1 MNYRNSAFLV
11 LALASVRLT
20 ACGGSTP
27 ATSGK
32 SFDVVLKATSD
43 DGDPL
48 EGVKFTT
55 GSNTIG
61 TSNAKGAV
69 SVNMRGSDGQ
79 NLTVMATCPDGYVS
93 PEQPSALK
101 LTEVRRVNQ
110 EGPAS
115 LGIDVT
121 CIRTLREIVLVVRT
135 GNAPSLPVDVGGK
148 TVGKTDNDGTAH
160 VRLQLDRDVRSLS
173 VSLAT
178 NDSPTLRPQNP
189 SRVYDL
195 DGQDAMLL
203 LDQSFTTER
212 KSAPRRRVATS
223 ATPGKH
229 VPYKIDSGRYHGL

>member
-1 MNYRNSAFLV
+1 MKMRNSALLLLAQAPVLV
-11 LALASVRLT
+11 L
-20 ACGGSTP
+20 ACGGSNV
-27 ATSGK
+27 ATNGK

-48 EGVKFTT
+48 QGVRFTT
-55 GSNTIG
+55 GASSIG
-61 TSNAKGAV
+61 TTNANGTV

-79 NLTVMATCPDGYVS
+79 NLPISATCPDGYVS
-93 PEQPSALK
+93 PEQASTLK

-110 EGPAS
+110 ERPAS

-121 CIRTLREIVLVVRT
+121 CIRKLREIVLVVRT
-135 GNAPSLPVDVGGK
+135 ANAPSLPVDVGGK
-148 TVGKTDNDGTAH
+148 TVGKTDNEGSTH

-189 SRVYDL
+189 SRVYEL

-203 LDQSFTTER
+203 LGQSFTVER
-212 KSAPRRRVATS
+212 KSPAKRRVATS
-223 ATPGKH
+223 ATAGKH